1 MSVLIRNGSIYAI
14 TFVLIFNFGL
24 YLIFNYPHTMKSN
37 RFIFILIWMALMPI
51 LSNAQHTVYYQSISQ
66 EIQKAKELYLARNY
80 ISAINQFEQIAAQV
94 PANSE
99 IRAEAM
105 YYKALCGLKMD
116 NGNAEVEIN
125 EFMSQFP
132 ESAFRNKAL
141 FELAAWQFE
150 KKKYSPALK
159 TLEGFDR
166 SKLSGDELAHFYYL
180 RGYSYFELEKMDS
193 AEADFRQ
200 IKGGNSLYAAPAQY
214 YTGHIHYLKND
225 FEKALEEFGK
235 LKTNPVFEKVIPFYI
250 SQIYY
255 KQGKYKEVVTYT
267 GPLIN
272 TVSADQQSEL
282 SRILGDSYFHLGQ
295 FKEAIQFLEFYL
307 ADKNNKGRQENYM
320 LGYCY
325 YLNNEEAKAIKYLEI
340 ASKGKDELAQN
351 AYYHLADCYVV
362 TNDKNKA
369 RQAFEAASEFDF
381 DAKIKEDA
389 LFNYAKITYEL
400 SYSPFNE
407 TIKAFDKYISL
418 YPNAERN
425 DVAYDYLVKVYM
437 STSNYRDAMASIE
450 NIKVKSPS
458 VKKAYQRVAYYRALE
473 SFNNLDYR
481 GAIESFDKSLEA
493 GDFDKT
499 YRTLSLYWKA
509 EAWYRLHDFN
519 KAVAGYNL
527 FMKTPG
533 ASSLAEYPLGHY
545 NLGYAYFQLKDYGNA
560 ADYFRKYLSLGAD
573 SRSEKVADA
582 YNRLGDCS
590 FLDRDYA
597 SAISHYDKSFRMN
610 LYDADYALFQKA
622 FCFGLQRDNQQKITT
637 LESLVKAY
645 PKSSYQD
652 DALYELGRTFERI
665 NQPQV
670 SIGHY
675 KDLISKYPQSSYY
688 NRALVQ
694 LGLAYYNVNDYK
706 TSVSYYKQVIERA
719 PNSPEAQAALM
730 GIKNDYV
737 EMNDVDAYIAYTG
750 KLGSNVQV
758 SVNEQ
763 DSLTYRAA
771 EKLYMARDPKAR
783 QQLERYLSQFSNGS
797 FALNSHFYLA
807 ELIYPLGEV
816 DKALKHYEYVIAQ
829 PDNFFTETALSKA
842 GGLYFNAGNYL
853 QALTSFERSS
863 RISGSGNNAL
873 NSQTGIMRCQYKLG
887 NYQAAVE
894 AAQLVLASEKVS
906 DILKRETNFHLGT
919 SYYKTGNKDKAFP
932 ILSKLSADAN
942 SAEGAESKFLVAD
955 ILYER
960 QRFKEAEA
968 EIMDF
973 IDKNSPHQFWLA
985 KSFLLLSD
993 IYMKKADEFQAKHT
1007 LKSILEN
1014 YPEQNDGIIDTT
1026 RQKLALIEANEA
1038 SQTKNQSKPLEINLK
1053 GNN

>member
-1 MSVLIRNGSIYAI
+1 
-14 TFVLIFNFGL
+14 
-24 YLIFNYPHTMKSN
+24 MKSN
-37 RFIFILIWMALMPI
+37 WFIFILILVALMPT
-51 LSNAQHTVYYQSISQ
+51 LSNAQQTVYYQSISQ

-80 ISAINQFEQIAAQV
+80 ISAINQFDQIAAQV
-94 PANSE
+94 APNSE

-105 YYKALCGLKMD
+105 FYKALCGVKLD
-116 NGNAEVEIN
+116 NGNAEVQIN
-125 EFMSQFP
+125 EFMNQFP
-132 ESAFRNKAL
+132 ESSFRNKAL
-141 FELAAWQFE
+141 FELALYHFE

-159 TLEGFDR
+159 TLEGFDK
-166 SKLSGDELAHFYYL
+166 SKLSNDELAHFYYL

-193 AEADFRQ
+193 AEADFKE

-214 YTGHIHYLKND
+214 YYGHIHYLKDD
-225 FEKALEEFGK
+225 FETALGEFTK
-235 LKTNPVFEKVIPFYI
+235 LKANPVFEKVILFYI

-255 KQGKYKEVVTYT
+255 KQGKFKEVVEYT
-267 GPLIN
+267 APLIN
-272 TVSADQQSEL
+272 KVSSDQQSEL

-307 ADKNNKGRQENYM
+307 SDKNNKGRQENYM

-325 YLNNEEAKAIKYLEI
+325 YLNNEDAKAIKYLEI

-362 TNDKNKA
+362 TDDKNKA

-407 TIKAFDKYISL
+407 TIKAFDKYIAL

-437 STSNYRDAMASIE
+437 STSNYRDAMTSIE

-481 GAIESFDKSLEA
+481 GAIEGFDKSLEA
-493 GDFDKT
+493 GDFDKS
-499 YRTLSLYWKA
+499 YRPLSLYWRS

-519 KAVAGYNL
+519 QAVTGYNS

-533 ASSLAEYPLGHY
+533 ASSLPEYTLAQY
-545 NLGYAYFQLKDYGNA
+545 NLAYSYFQLKDYSIA
-560 ADYFRKYLSLGAD
+560 SDYFRKYLSLGAD
-573 SRSEKVADA
+573 SRSEKVADT

-590 FLDRDYA
+590 FLNRDYA
-597 SAISHYDKSFRMN
+597 GAISNYDKSVRMN

-622 FCFGLQRDNQQKITT
+622 FCYGLQRDNQQKITT
-637 LESLVKAY
+637 LQSLVQTY

-652 DALYELGRTFERI
+652 DALYELGRTFERT
-665 NQPQV
+665 NQPQI

-688 NRALVQ
+688 TKALVQ
-694 LGLAYYNVNDYK
+694 LGLAYYNINDYQ
-706 TSVSYYKQVIERA
+706 TSIGFYKQVIDRS
-719 PNSPEAQAALM
+719 PNSAEAQAALI

-750 KLGSNVQV
+750 KLGSTVKV

-771 EKLYMARDPKAR
+771 EKMYMARDQKAR
-783 QQLERYLSQFSNGS
+783 QQLERYLNQFPNGS

-807 ELIYPLGEV
+807 ELLYTDGEV
-816 DKALKHYEYVIAQ
+816 AKSLTHYEYVISQ

-842 GGLYFNAGNYL
+842 GGLYYNAGNYQ
-853 QALTSFERSS
+853 QALTCFERSS
-863 RISGSGNNAL
+863 RITGSGNNAL
-873 NSQTGIMRCQYKLG
+873 NARTGLMRCQYKLA
-887 NYQAAVE
+887 NYQACIE

-906 DILKRETNFHLGT
+906 DILKRETNYLLAS
-919 SYYKTGNKDKAFP
+919 SYYKTGSKDKAFP
-932 ILSKLSADAN
+932 ILSKLSTDTN

-955 ILYER
+955 ILFER
-960 QRFKEAEA
+960 QRFKEAED

-973 IDKNSPHQFWLA
+973 IDKNSSHQFWLA

-993 IYMKKADEFQAKHT
+993 IYLKKGDEFQAKHT
-1007 LKSILEN
+1007 LKSIQEN
-1014 YPEQNDGIIDTT
+1014 YPEQNDGIMDST
-1026 RQKLALIEANEA
+1026 RQKLQLIEANEA
-1038 SQTKNQSKPLEINLK
+1038 SQTKNQSKPLEINIK
-1053 GNN
+1053 GAK